1 MCSSEVWKYTCIC
14 SFCLFTLVFRVFRV
28 LRLYSPRP
36 PYFSLRWKLCEFFIT
51 EGEERVDILC
61 IVPTLP
67 FSGVDRWEISLVL
80 HIDNNYELKLP

>member
-1 MCSSEVWKYTCIC
+1 VKVC
-14 SFCLFTLVFRVFRV
+14 SFCLFALVFRVFRV

-36 PYFSLRWKLCEFFIT
+36 PCFSLRWKLYEFFIT

-67 FSGVDRWEISLVL
+67 FFGVDRWEISLVL
-80 HIDNNYELKLP
+80 HTDNSYELKPPPRKLR